1 MGTMLPK
8 TFLKINAEIARLH
21 AFLIDVE
28 QSTDDF

>member
-8 TFLKINAEIARLH
+8 KIQKINAEIARLY

-28 QSTDDF
+28 QSADDF